1 MQSEMTRALLN
12 TQTTL
17 QAVERAL
24 NSQERRLKER
34 GGSGGPET
42 IEFEGQTVNL
52 REATRNQSA
61 TQQNEQQERDVRV
74 FESLGMPKA
83 AAVAAARGR
92 EV

>member
-1 MQSEMTRALLN
+1 MQSSEMTQILKN

-17 QAVERAL
+17 QTVERAL
-24 NSQERRLKER
+24 TAQERRLRER

-42 IEFEGQTVNL
+42 VEFEGRTVNL
-52 REATRNQSA
+52 REAANS
-61 TQQNEQQERDVRV
+61 QQKEQQERDVRV

-83 AAVAAARGR
+83 AAEAAARGR